1 MEMFPQGVAV
11 VIGGSGGAGR
21 EICVKLAE
29 AGTDVYFSYN
39 SNRARAEELV
49 RDLENS
55 GVRVAC
61 GQLNVK
67 DEESVA
73 AFFAKVVH
81 DFGRLHTVVMAAGYD
96 IPQLLIG
103 ELSTE
108 LWRDVI
114 DQDLNGFFNVL
125 HHSLPL
131 MREEGGSYVHI
142 SSAGLLK
149 WPEKDVLSVAPKAAI
164 ESLIQG
170 VAKEEGKNN
179 IRANS
184 VLLGVIETGIFLR
197 LREEGVFDQA
207 WTDAVIRG
215 LALKHFGKP
224 EDVAEAVLYLASN
237 RASYVTGQT
246 ISVAGGYGI

>member
-1 MEMFPQGVAV
+1 MFPEGVAV
-11 VIGGSGGAGR
+11 VVGGSGGAGR

-29 AGTDVYFSYN
+29 AGTDVLFTYN
-39 SNRARAEELV
+39 SNKEQADKLVAELAGA
-49 RDLENS
+49 
-55 GVRVAC
+55 GVRVDC
-61 GQLNVK
+61 GQLDVRN
-67 DEESVA
+67 EESVA
-73 AFFAKVVH
+73 AFFKKATG
-81 DFGRLHTVVMAAGYD
+81 DFGRIHTVVMAAGYN

-103 ELSTE
+103 ELTTD

-131 MREEGGSYVHI
+131 MRGTGGSYVHI

-207 WTDAVIRG
+207 WAEAVISG

>member
-1 MEMFPQGVAV
+1 MFPQGVAV

-21 EICVKLAE
+21 EICIKLAQ
-29 AGTDVYFSYN
+29 AGTDILFTYN
-39 SNRARAEELV
+39 SNKRRADELAAELAGT
-49 RDLENS
+49 

-61 GQLNVK
+61 DQLDVRN
-67 DEESVA
+67 EGSVA
-73 AFFAKVVH
+73 AFFSRASE
-81 DFGRLHTVVMAAGYD
+81 DFGRIHTVVMAAGYN

-103 ELSTE
+103 ELTTE

-114 DQDLNGFFNVL
+114 DQDLNGFFNIL
-125 HHSLPL
+125 HHSLPA
-131 MREEGGSYVHI
+131 MRREGGSYVHI

-197 LREEGVFDQA
+197 LRDEGVFDQA
-207 WTDAVIRG
+207 WTDAVISG

-224 EDVAEAVLYLASN
+224 EDVAEAVLYLASD